1 MAQEE
6 QSLGDAQA
14 RVQADAVTAPGDAQ
28 QQECHPHPLPND
40 AMAQEE
46 QALGDAQARVH
57 TDDVP
62 DAMAQD
68 KQALGD
74 AQASV
79 QADDVP
85 APGDAS

>member
-28 QQECHPHPLPND
+28 QRECPLHPPPCD

-46 QALGDAQARVH
+46 
-57 TDDVP
+57 
-62 DAMAQD
+62 
-68 KQALGD
+68 QALGD